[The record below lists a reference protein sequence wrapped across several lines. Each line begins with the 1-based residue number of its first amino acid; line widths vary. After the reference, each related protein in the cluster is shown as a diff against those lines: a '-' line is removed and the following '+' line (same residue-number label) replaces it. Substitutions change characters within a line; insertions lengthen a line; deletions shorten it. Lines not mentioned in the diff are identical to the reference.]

1 MTWSGG
7 PVGARATC
15 ILAPNP
21 GPMTLDG
28 TNTWI
33 LREPSSSRAVLVDP
47 GPDLPEHRDAISR
60 FLTSHDLT
68 LAHIV
73 LTHGHTDHSEGARS
87 LHELTGAPV
96 AALDPAHR
104 CGSEG
109 VQDGDVFDV
118 DGLVLRV
125 ITTPGHT
132 RDSIS
137 LLLEAENALLTGDT
151 VLGRGT
157 TIIAH
162 PDGRV
167 ADYLD
172 SLERMQHE
180 VDVAQRVRTILPGHG
195 PVVDSPSDVLA
206 FHVRHRRERLDQV
219 AGVREQL
226 LRDDPALDDAALTE
240 QIVDVVYRDTP
251 AVLRGAAVVS
261 TLAQLAYLEQ
271 INNG

>member
-7 PVGARATC
+7 SVGIRATC

-47 GPDLPEHRDAISR
+47 GPDLPEHHEAIHQ

-68 LAHIV
+68 LAQIV
-73 LTHGHTDHSEGARS
+73 LTHGHKDHSEGART
-87 LHELTGAPV
+87 LHERTGAPV

-125 ITTPGHT
+125 IATPGHT

-137 LLLEAENALLTGDT
+137 LLLEADSALLTGDT
-151 VLGRGT
+151 ILGRGT

-180 VDVAQRVRTILPGHG
+180 VDVAHRVSTILPGHG
-195 PVVDSPSDVLA
+195 PVVESPSDVLA
-206 FHVRHRRERLDQV
+206 FHVRHRRERLEQV
-219 AGVREQL
+219 AAVREQL
-226 LRDDPALDDAALTE
+226 LHDDPTMDDSGLAE
-240 QIVDVVYRDTP
+240 HIVDVVYRDTP
-251 AVLRGAAVVS
+251 ALLRRAAVVS
-261 TLAQLAYLEQ
+261 TLAQLAYLRQ